1 MLMRTAHCP
10 HTRCMSIGSL
20 QAILLEIRQ
29 VHGLK
34 LQLCLL
40 VSLWIIC
47 VKTNNFKLFKMQN
60 AKISNSH
67 EYESSTDA
75 FGRSN

>member
-1 MLMRTAHCP
+1 MWTTTAHCL

-20 QAILLEIRQ
+20 QATLWEIRQ

-40 VSLWIIC
+40 VSLWILY
-47 VKTNNFKLFKMQN
+47 VETNNFKLFKMQKFQILMN
-60 AKISNSH
+60 MKVAQTSLVGPMS
-67 EYESSTDA
+67 
-75 FGRSN
+75 